1 MCHPFLFHSL
11 QELHYISSLWILKK
25 LYKAGVFGKNLLH
38 PVMLILDLILLI
50 HDKESRLHDL
60 TRKLTDIFVWCTPE
74 STSLSDYKSRIKFLS
89 KSEESRKME
98 NKDYKGRD
106 GWMDV

>member
-11 QELHYISSLWILKK
+11 QELNYISSMWILKK
-25 LYKAGVFGKNLLH
+25 LYKAAVFGKNLLR

-60 TRKLTDIFVWCTPE
+60 IRKLTDIFVWCIPE
-74 STSLSDYKSRIKFLS
+74 YTSLSDYNSRIKFLS
-89 KSEESRKME
+89 KSEDRRKMG
-98 NKDYKGRD
+98 NKDYEGRD